1 MEEKKKNDL
10 KDKTVLQDPENIIKS
25 TEADTET
32 IVDFMHEEIKK
43 RPVNHKK
50 ILQRARETMVIAV
63 LFGTVSCLVFAIL
76 LPIINNALNPG
87 EETTQTVTLPEEKP
101 SEELTPE
108 DMVENDRK
116 KEASEEKQKLSEELD
131 ALLDEKIIGV
141 EQYKRISA
149 SLQNLAKENAGMI
162 AAVSGITSDT
172 DWFNDSYENRDTTAG
187 LVTKKTD
194 TEIFILVQSR
204 RIEDAQK
211 ILVTFHDGTEAEA
224 QIKSSDSITGLSVL
238 SVPLSSVPAENR
250 AVIKEAAMGTSVN
263 TILTGAPVIA
273 IGSPTGTLESVIYG
287 NVTGS
292 GESLEIAD
300 NYLCRI
306 TTDIYGSSDATG
318 FLINLDGEV
327 VGMIDMRYKDSNV
340 PNMLCGI
347 GISELRPII
356 RRLEEGGTKA
366 YLGVSGIDVTQEIS
380 DANEI
385 PLGVWV
391 THVEEDSP
399 AMAAGIQK
407 GDVITGVGK
416 NDILTMAG
424 LTIQL
429 TQTEP
434 GETVTLRIM
443 RRNGGSFE
451 EIKVSVTAQ

>member
-1 MEEKKKNDL
+1 MSTQLME
-10 KDKTVLQDPENIIKS
+10 
-25 TEADTET
+25 
-32 IVDFMHEEIKK
+32 
-43 RPVNHKK
+43 K
-50 ILQRARETMVIAV
+50 ILSRE
-63 LFGTVSCLVFAIL
+63 
-76 LPIINNALNPG
+76 N
-87 EETTQTVTLPEEKP
+87 
-101 SEELTPE
+101 
-108 DMVENDRK
+108 
-116 KEASEEKQKLSEELD
+116 
-131 ALLDEKIIGV
+131 
-141 EQYKRISA
+141 
-149 SLQNLAKENAGMI
+149 
-162 AAVSGITSDT
+162 
-172 DWFNDSYENRDTTAG
+172 
-187 LVTKKTD
+187 
-194 TEIFILVQSR
+194 
-204 RIEDAQK
+204 
-211 ILVTFHDGTEAEA
+211 
-224 QIKSSDSITGLSVL
+224 
-238 SVPLSSVPAENR
+238 
-250 AVIKEAAMGTSVN
+250 
-263 TILTGAPVIA
+263 
-273 IGSPTGTLESVIYG
+273 
-287 NVTGS
+287 
-292 GESLEIAD
+292 LEIAD

-356 RRLEEGGTKA
+356 RRLEEGKTKA

-380 DANEI
+380 EANEI

-391 THVEEDSP
+391 TRVEEDSP